1 MHHAASG
8 FLRSEVHSFFEKNLL
23 GCEEAALKRESDKVK
38 AFSQGKEMEATILIL
53 KTSEC
58 MLSNTV
64 GNRSQM
70 IIDNN

>member
-1 MHHAASG
+1 MLHLASYG
-8 FLRSEVHSFFEKNLL
+8 VRCIAFLKKNLL

-38 AFSQGKEMEATILIL
+38 AFFQGKEMEATIPKL
-53 KTSEC
+53 KTSEY

-64 GNRSQM
+64 GNRSQI